1 MVNTDRLTLPASDG
15 TPLVL
20 SFFPTEG
27 AARGILALVHGLGD
41 YSGCFT
47 RMIDF
52 FTNAGYH
59 VAAIDMHGNGAAG
72 GLRGHI
78 ERFELFYEDI
88 DLLLQQARAHFGDLP
103 IVLYGH
109 SLGGNLVLNYALRR
123 KPELAGIVSSAPLI
137 RLKKHAVLTR
147 IGAEVLNLV
156 APRLSLDAGI
166 DTDNL
171 THDAQIVEEYVNDP
185 LVHGQATMRLLSQAL
200 RASRWAQKHAQAF
213 PVPLLLI
220 HGSADCI
227 TDPAASARFAR
238 TVPQQLVEFRL
249 FDGLYHTLH
258 NEVRREEVYQT
269 VLAFFQRV
277 IY

>member
-1 MVNTDRLTLPASDG
+1 MNPVQLTLPASDK

-20 SFFPTEG
+20 SFFPSVGE
-27 AARGILALVHGLGD
+27 ARGILALVHGLGD

-52 FTNAGYH
+52 FVNNGFH

-72 GLRGHI
+72 GMRGHI
-78 ERFELFYEDI
+78 DRYELFYEDI
-88 DLLLQQARAHFGDLP
+88 DLLLIQAREQFGDLP

-123 KPELAGIVSSAPLI
+123 KPELTGVVSSAPLL
-137 RLKKHAVLTR
+137 RLKKRPVLTR
-147 IGAEVLNLV
+147 IAAEVLNLV

-166 DTDNL
+166 DTNNL
-171 THDAQIVEEYVNDP
+171 THDPAIVEEYIHDP

-200 RASRWAQKHAQAF
+200 RAGSWAQKHAEDF
-213 PVPLLLI
+213 PLPLLLI
-220 HGSADCI
+220 HGGADTI
-227 TDPAASARFAR
+227 TDPAASAVFANA
-238 TVPQQLVEFRL
+238 VPPQLVELRI
-249 FDGLYHTLH
+249 FDGFYHTLH
-258 NEVRREEVYQT
+258 NEVGREEVYQT
-269 VLAFFQRV
+269 VLAFFDRV

>member
-1 MVNTDRLTLPASDG
+1 MNSSKLTIPASDG

-20 SFFPTEG
+20 TFFPAEG
-27 AARGILALVHGLGD
+27 EARGILALVHGLGD

-52 FTNAGYH
+52 FVNHGFS

-78 ERFELFYEDI
+78 DRFELFYEDI
-88 DLLLQQARAHFGDLP
+88 DLLLEQARAQFGDLP

-109 SLGGNLVLNYALRR
+109 SLGGNLVINYALRR
-123 KPELAGIVSSAPLI
+123 KPLLAGVVSSAPML
-137 RLKKHAVLTR
+137 RLKKRPTMTR
-147 IGAEVLNLV
+147 IAAEVLNLV

-166 DTDNL
+166 DTNNL
-171 THDAQIVEEYVNDP
+171 THDPQIVEEYINDP

-200 RASRWAQKHAQAF
+200 RASSWARKHAEEF
-213 PVPLLLI
+213 PLPLLLM
-220 HGSADCI
+220 HGSADSI
-227 TDPAASARFAR
+227 TDSGASAAFAKA
-238 TVPQQLVEFRL
+238 VLPQLIEFRL
-249 FDGLYHTLH
+249 FDGFYHTLH
-258 NEVRREEVYQT
+258 NEVGREEVYQA
-269 VLAFFQRV
+269 VLAFFDRV

>member
-1 MVNTDRLTLPASDG
+1 MNSYKSTLPASDG

-20 SFFPTEG
+20 SFYPADG
-27 AARGILALVHGLGD
+27 NARGILALIHGLGD

-52 FTNAGYH
+52 FVNHGFS

-72 GLRGHI
+72 GQRGHI
-78 ERFELFYEDI
+78 DRYDLFYEDI
-88 DLLLQQARAHFGDLP
+88 ELLLEQARAQFGDLP

-109 SLGGNLVLNYALRR
+109 SLGGNLVLNYSLRR
-123 KPELAGIVSSAPLI
+123 RPLLAGVVSSAPLL
-137 RLKKHAVLTR
+137 RLKKHPALTR
-147 IGAEVLNLV
+147 IAAEALNLV

-166 DTDNL
+166 DTNNL
-171 THDAQIVEEYVNDP
+171 THDPQIVEEYIHDP

-200 RASRWAQKHAQAF
+200 RAGCWAQKHASEF
-213 PVPLLLI
+213 PLPLLLI
-220 HGSADCI
+220 HGGADSI
-227 TDPAASARFAR
+227 TDPAASAAFAK
-238 TVPQQLVEFRL
+238 TVAPQLVEFRL
-249 FDGLYHTLH
+249 FDGLFHTLH

-269 VLAFFQRV
+269 ILAFFDRV

>member
-1 MVNTDRLTLPASDG
+1 MNPVQLTLPASDG

-20 SFFPTEG
+20 SFFASSSE
-27 AARGILALVHGLGD
+27 ARGILALVHGLGD

-47 RMIDF
+47 RMIDYF
-52 FTNAGYH
+52 VTRGFH

-78 ERFELFYEDI
+78 DRYELFYEDI
-88 DLLLQQARAHFGDLP
+88 DLLLQQAREQFGDLP

-123 KPELAGIVSSAPLI
+123 KPELAGVVSSAPLL
-137 RLKKHAVLTR
+137 RLKKHPVLTR
-147 IGAEVLNLV
+147 IAAETLNLV

-166 DTDNL
+166 DTNNL
-171 THDAQIVEEYVNDP
+171 THDPVIVEEYIHDP

-200 RASRWAQKHAQAF
+200 RASHWAQKHAKEF
-213 PVPLLLI
+213 PLPLMLI
-220 HGSADCI
+220 HGGADTI
-227 TDPAASARFAR
+227 TDPVASAAFAKA
-238 TVPQQLVEFRL
+238 VPPQLIEFRI
-249 FDGLYHTLH
+249 FEGFYHTLH
-258 NEVRREEVYQT
+258 NEVGRDEVYQA
-269 VLAFFQRV
+269 VLAFFDRV